1 MGEYKVQDIIDQ
13 VKRKER
19 DVEVQKHRRNVSEKG
34 IDM

>member
-19 DVEVQKHRRNVSEKG
+19 DVEVQKHRRRMYLRKE
-34 IDM
+34 